1 MTVVAGWW
9 CGVGE
14 RFLRLIEG
22 GLATSAS
29 DVDQA
34 RDEWAFQARCTKAFV
49 STWVVRGFADT
60 TISCYTSLL
69 ERVLDHFERPV
80 WQIEPADVD
89 AMLCQLLL
97 AGRAAGTRRQY
108 LQMLRTFHGFVRDR
122 HATEIRALY
131 GMAVGDPL
139 DRFNRLRH
147 VWDDTPRRLPPT
159 AERLTAFFA
168 FARALGGRVRLSGR
182 GTGLR
187 TAAHTLY
194 HCAPRVSEAVRLCQ
208 CDVHPELGP
217 SGKLHVRFG
226 KAANASGPRP
236 RWTPMLD
243 GLDRILAWYQNDVR
257 PFFPDTAPL
266 FCDIHGQ
273 ALKPDTVRD
282 HLSHLLDL
290 EGRPQADRFTPHD
303 LRRACATHHYEQGM
317 DLLTVQ
323 QLLGHRHIA
332 ATMAYV
338 RPCLTFVEEAWRRA
352 TRTAITGL
360 AG

>member
-1 MTVVAGWW
+1 
-9 CGVGE
+9 VGE

-34 RDEWAFQARCTKAFV
+34 LDEWAFQARCTEAFV

-69 ERVLDHFERPV
+69 ERVLDHFDRPV

-89 AMLCQLLL
+89 AMLRQLLL

-108 LQMLRTFHGFVRDR
+108 LQMLRMFHGFVRDR
-122 HATEIRALY
+122 YVAEIRALY

-168 FARALGGRVRLSGR
+168 FVRARLAAVSDYPAAARDYAL
-182 GTGLR
+182 LR
-187 TAAHTLY
+187 TLY
-194 HCAPRVSEAVRLCQ
+194 HCAPRVSEAVRLGQ

-282 HLSHLLDL
+282 RLSHLLDL
-290 EGRPQADRFTPHD
+290 EGRPQDDRFTPHD

-338 RPCLTFVEEAWRRA
+338 RPCRTFVEDAWRRA

>member
-1 MTVVAGWW
+1 M
-9 CGVGE
+9 
-14 RFLRLIEG
+14 
-22 GLATSAS
+22 
-29 DVDQA
+29 
-34 RDEWAFQARCTKAFV
+34 WAFQARCAQAFAA
-49 STWVVRGFADT
+49 TWATRGFAVT
-60 TISCYTSLL
+60 TVGCYTSLL

-89 AMLCQLLL
+89 VMLRRLLL

-108 LQMLRTFHGFVRDR
+108 LQMLRTFHGFVKDR
-122 HATEIRALY
+122 YATEIRALY
-131 GMAVGDPL
+131 GTAVADPL

-147 VWDDTPRRLPPT
+147 VWDDTPRPLPPT

-168 FARALGGRVRLSGR
+168 FARARLATTSDYPAAAR
-182 GTGLR
+182 DYALLR
-187 TAAHTLY
+187 TLY
-194 HCAPRVSEAVRLCQ
+194 HSAPRVSEAVRLDR
-208 CDVHPELGP
+208 CDVHPGLGP

-226 KAANASGPRP
+226 KAAGASGPRP

-243 GLDRILAWYQNDVR
+243 GLDQILAWYQSDVR

-266 FCDIHGQ
+266 FCDAHGRS
-273 ALKPDTVRD
+273 LKPDTVRD
-282 HLSHLLDL
+282 RLSHLLGL
-290 EGRPQADRFTPHD
+290 EGRREGDRFTPHD

-338 RPCLTFVEEAWRRA
+338 RPSLTFVEDAWRRA
-352 TRTAITGL
+352 TLTAITGL

>member
-1 MTVVAGWW
+1 
-9 CGVGE
+9 
-14 RFLRLIEG
+14 LIEG
-22 GLATSAS
+22 GLIGLAPGTDQVP
-29 DVDQA
+29 DV
-34 RDEWAFQARCTKAFV
+34 RAFQARCAQAFA
-49 STWVVRGFADT
+49 STWVVRGFAET
-60 TISCYTSLL
+60 TIGCYAALL
-69 ERVLDHFERPV
+69 ERVLDCFDRPV

-89 AMLCQLLL
+89 AMLRDLLL

-108 LQMLRTFHGFVRDR
+108 LQMLRAFHGFVQDR
-122 HATEIRALY
+122 YATEIRALY
-131 GMAVGDPL
+131 GVSVGDPL

-147 VWDDTPRRLPPT
+147 VCDHTARAVLPPT
-159 AERLTAFFA
+159 AERLKAFFA
-168 FARALGGRVRLSGR
+168 FTRARLATTSDYPAAARDYAL
-182 GTGLR
+182 LR
-187 TAAHTLY
+187 TLY
-194 HCAPRVSEAVRLCQ
+194 HSAPRVSEAVRLDQ

-236 RWTPMLD
+236 RWAPMLD
-243 GLDRILAWYQNDVR
+243 GLDRVLAWYRSDVR

-266 FCDIHGQ
+266 FCDVQGD
-273 ALKPDTVRD
+273 ALKPEAVRSR
-282 HLSHLLDL
+282 LARLLEL
-290 EGRPQADRFTPHD
+290 EGRPESDRFTPHD

-338 RPCLTFVEEAWRRA
+338 RPSLTFVEDAWRRA
-352 TRTAITGL
+352 TLTAITGL

>member
-1 MTVVAGWW
+1 MGFPGPLYRGVRLDVGGTGFRRHDDQLLQVPAG
-9 CGVGE
+9 
-14 RFLRLIEG
+14 
-22 GLATSAS
+22 T
-29 DVDQA
+29 
-34 RDEWAFQARCTKAFV
+34 
-49 STWVVRGFADT
+49 
-60 TISCYTSLL
+60 
-69 ERVLDHFERPV
+69 VLDHFDRPV
-80 WQIEPADVD
+80 WQIDPADVD

-122 HATEIRALY
+122 YATEIRALY

-168 FARALGGRVRLSGR
+168 FARARLAATSDYPAAAR
-182 GTGLR
+182 DYALLR
-187 TAAHTLY
+187 ALY
-194 HCAPRVSEAVRLCQ
+194 HCAPRVSEAVRLAQ

-226 KAANASGPRP
+226 KASNASGPRP

-243 GLDRILAWYQNDVR
+243 GLDRILAWYRNDVR

-266 FCDIHGQ
+266 FCDIHGR

-282 HLSHLLDL
+282 RLSHLLDL
-290 EGRPQADRFTPHD
+290 EGRPQDDRFTPHD
-303 LRRACATHHYEQGM
+303 LRRACATRPYEQGM

-323 QLLGHRHIA
+323 LLLGHRHIA
-332 ATMAYV
+332 
-338 RPCLTFVEEAWRRA
+338 RPWPTSGPVSPSWRTPGAALPVPPSPVWPADYSQEHR
-352 TRTAITGL
+352 
-360 AG
+360 